1 MFGSTITREFAL
13 AQAAVEHAVYFLEL
27 GADRRA
33 AAYFQFASEHL
44 QRMSHHLLRDKIDEA
59 YRQPQIFPSAHNN

>member
-1 MFGSTITREFAL
+1 MFGSAITREFAL

-44 QRMSHHLLRDKIDEA
+44 QQISHHLLIDKIDETYHQA
-59 YRQPQIFPSAHNN
+59 QSFPSVNNN